1 MRERSS
7 ASIDAPVMCVSCK
20 GFFAKSYKARHQ
32 AKCPA
37 NGNNFMVP
45 MVAMEESA
53 EYDNFSDDCKILLGT
68 LRMDSVGDYLK
79 TDKIILMLGY
89 RSLGAVKRK
98 MDKKV

>member
-1 MRERSS
+1 ML
-7 ASIDAPVMCVSCK
+7 AVK
-20 GFFAKSYKARHQ
+20 GFFAKSYKGRHQ

-45 MVAMEESA
+45 MVTMEESA
-53 EYDNFSDDCKILLGT
+53 EYDNFSDDFKSLLGT
-68 LRMDSVGDYLK
+68 SRMDNVEDYLK